1 MGIRGIKGS
10 YKKHERGDMEGSCV
24 GFKGD
29 ISLWQVQLGTG
40 FSNGV
45 CLLVLVIDAIF
56 LIYIMPS
63 SFLLLFLSTYS
74 CFFLQS

>member
-1 MGIRGIKGS
+1 VGIRGIKES

-40 FSNGV
+40 FSNGRG
-45 CLLVLVIDAIF
+45 LLVTSFCFKNVFETFSNTNLTT
-56 LIYIMPS
+56 S
-63 SFLLLFLSTYS
+63 SKSILL
-74 CFFLQS
+74 